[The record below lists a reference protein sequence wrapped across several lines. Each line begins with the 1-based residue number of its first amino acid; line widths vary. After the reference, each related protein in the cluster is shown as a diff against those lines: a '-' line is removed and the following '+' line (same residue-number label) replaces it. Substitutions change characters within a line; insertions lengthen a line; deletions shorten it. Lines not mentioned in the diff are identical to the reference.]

1 MGKMLTALFLGIACF
16 LCAFFVQ
23 VTVEKE
29 TAIPESSQITTKS
42 PPCVQMF
49 YAIEKYSEKYKIPK
63 NYAYGI
69 AYEETRYRGPFQ
81 WDYNHAQTSF
91 ANAVGPMQI
100 MYPTAQFLF
109 PDKRFSR
116 EFLKTDIDFNVECS
130 MKLLRYLH
138 DKYGDWKT
146 VFGAY
151 NTGRPLVNGYA
162 INVFTHKMK

>member
-1 MGKMLTALFLGIACF
+1 MGKMIITLFLGIACF

-29 TAIPESSQITTKS
+29 TAAPSSGEITTQS
-42 PPCVQMF
+42 PPCVQVF
-49 YAIEKYSEKYKIPK
+49 YAIEKYAEEYHIPK
-63 NYAYGI
+63 NFAYGI
-69 AYEETRYRGPFQ
+69 AYEETRYRGPFD
-81 WDYNHAQTSF
+81 WKYDHAQTSY
-91 ANAVGPMQI
+91 AGAVGPMQI

-109 PDKRFSR
+109 PRKKFSKER
-116 EFLKTDIDFNVECS
+116 LRTDIDFNVQCS

-151 NTGRPLVNGYA
+151 NTGRPLINGYA
-162 INVFTHKMK
+162 QNVFSHKL